1 MSDYKMRIAIDFG
14 STVSALAWNLWERET
29 PNGDFALVENAGWKM
44 QFPTLIAKKSQNPDV
59 PFDKDL
65 FGEDVLDVM
74 RQYPGLKVISEFKH
88 GLYNP
93 SSEEFQT
100 SCRLTAAYLSFLRG
114 FLENNHDLRDEVF
127 SAAEKEIW
135 YTTPLIS
142 SYDTNQVMQA
152 LLVEAGFTPQN
163 GYGSFKKLDEATS
176 LSGLA
181 TSSNNKLLQESLRKT
196 AADNHRRELALFIDI
211 GGLTADIN
219 LVSFYWGLNASGE
232 WSIQFQQLGCW
243 PEPSTRKKTA
253 AELCGGLAL
262 DQALRGY
269 LEKNHFVNPEVV
281 EEAVKLHGYMDFRE
295 FKEQSNDYYWRH
307 GGTRDTL
314 DGLGVDYDR
323 GLLPEADYEKNPEK
337 RLTPERFMTD
347 VANGYINTLTDAIR
361 QVISAGAAHEAAKDL
376 DIREETIDWV
386 FLTGGGSNIFFL
398 RPMLQGKLP
407 QGLPTLNLKK
417 IRESP
422 ERILPNAGDEDLLD
436 HTMNCVNGALC
447 YTGDFIAASPADYQI
462 MIRFIAMEGSGQ
474 TVLHEETLPLMAKQ
488 ELLPLERTGAYDY
501 TYHYTSSLSSIRCE
515 LVLLQSGEADV
526 AEVGAAI
533 DPTAA
538 SKTSLAV
545 QKDNQAKVGKAV
557 VKTAKRVLPAAVF
570 GAAALAVAVI
580 NQEAG
585 RELATQAR
593 NALLANRYSLEQ
605 EIKVKQESLAHAAD
619 NITSDGQDTMR
630 VSYRFSVDKERHIT
644 CQLSAVSNSFSKG
657 AVPMHLD
664 FI

>member
-88 GLYNP
+88 GLYDS

-100 SCRLTAAYLSFLRG
+100 SCRLTAAYLNFLRR
-114 FLENNHDLRDEVF
+114 FLENNHDLLDEVF

-152 LLVEAGFTPQN
+152 LLVEAGFTPKN

-181 TSSNNKLLQESLRKT
+181 MSSNNELLQESLRKT

-314 DGLGVDYDR
+314 DGLAPSG
-323 GLLPEADYEKNPEK
+323 
-337 RLTPERFMTD
+337 
-347 VANGYINTLTDAIR
+347 
-361 QVISAGAAHEAAKDL
+361 
-376 DIREETIDWV
+376 
-386 FLTGGGSNIFFL
+386 
-398 RPMLQGKLP
+398 RP
-407 QGLPTLNLKK
+407 
-417 IRESP
+417 
-422 ERILPNAGDEDLLD
+422 
-436 HTMNCVNGALC
+436 
-447 YTGDFIAASPADYQI
+447 
-462 MIRFIAMEGSGQ
+462 
-474 TVLHEETLPLMAKQ
+474 
-488 ELLPLERTGAYDY
+488 
-501 TYHYTSSLSSIRCE
+501 
-515 LVLLQSGEADV
+515 
-526 AEVGAAI
+526 
-533 DPTAA
+533 
-538 SKTSLAV
+538 
-545 QKDNQAKVGKAV
+545 
-557 VKTAKRVLPAAVF
+557 
-570 GAAALAVAVI
+570 
-580 NQEAG
+580 
-585 RELATQAR
+585 
-593 NALLANRYSLEQ
+593 
-605 EIKVKQESLAHAAD
+605 
-619 NITSDGQDTMR
+619 
-630 VSYRFSVDKERHIT
+630 YRPR
-644 CQLSAVSNSFSKG
+644 
-657 AVPMHLD
+657 
-664 FI
+664 